1 MWVSVHQL
9 RCKVKPSSM
18 GEETGRREIIKI
30 EPEKE
35 MMSMQAAD
43 LELESSKTEIT
54 QIAA

>member
-9 RCKVKPSSM
+9 RCKVKPSSL
-18 GEETGRREIIKI
+18 GEEMGGREIIKT

-35 MMSMQAAD
+35 MMSTQAAD
-43 LELESSKTEIT
+43 LELKPSKTEIT

>member
-1 MWVSVHQL
+1 
-9 RCKVKPSSM
+9 M
-18 GEETGRREIIKI
+18 GEEIGRREIIKI

>member
-43 LELESSKTEIT
+43 LELEYSKTEIT